1 MDEDRTL
8 HDVMEIMK
16 RDLGFDATK
25 NIKLRHGEDESVIQ
39 LLHNTAQ
46 NSTQTGAP
54 RRDIRL
60 RNGQLVSKD
69 RLVTYLR
76 RRGEGKTGV
85 NEALTLRTVKSPDT
99 IYVCEG
105 VLFHVRTYIRGPWVE
120 SVTTAERLDLL
131 RQECADNEEWNAL
144 ARGVRCALEQQ
155 KLNDALVLM
164 RRAPVVLANL
174 IERRPANLLQVLFM
188 SLAYFTSG
196 GLLERPQAEQ
206 LLVVVRCLIKYAAEF
221 AVNEQGLPSS
231 HPIHQMLYML
241 ANADQQDISQLTK
254 KAWLINCQS
263 WDGVMD
269 RPRSTCAVAAWISY
283 GEFNGFDAMPS
294 NLGNILELMV
304 IKYAAIYGEYH
315 RRTIHIL
322 LIYSTYLTYRDRAN
336 GRNPYF
342 NEEINKLFEDILRRG
357 PQGALKVDAL
367 SWLARSCRARGERGY
382 AEAYMRELIDDLL
395 QDAALRDSSARKHMD
410 DLEMW
415 FIEWGET
422 EKAAEVARR
431 REEELSAGV
440 TAKFEC
446 NTGN

>member
-1 MDEDRTL
+1 MYKTRL
-8 HDVMEIMK
+8 K
-16 RDLGFDATK
+16 AWGCRK
-25 NIKLRHGEDESVIQ
+25 NIQLRNGEDECLIQ
-39 LLHNTAQ
+39 LLHNAAQ
-46 NSTQTGAP
+46 ESSEQTGIS

-76 RRGEGKTGV
+76 RRGEGKATTNGT
-85 NEALTLRTVKSPDT
+85 LTIRAVRSPDT

-105 VLFHVRTYIRGPWVE
+105 VLFQVRTYIRGPWVE

-144 ARGVRCALEQQ
+144 ARGVRCALEQK

-164 RRAPVVLANL
+164 RRAPGILANL

-196 GLLERPQAEQ
+196 GILERPQAEQ
-206 LLVVVRCLIKYAAEF
+206 LLVVVKCLIKYAAVF

-241 ANADQQDISQLTK
+241 ANADEQDISQLTK
-254 KAWLINCQS
+254 RAWLINCQS

-304 IKYAAIYGEYH
+304 IKYAAIYGEY
-315 RRTIHIL
+315 
-322 LIYSTYLTYRDRAN
+322 
-336 GRNPYF
+336 
-342 NEEINKLFEDILRRG
+342 
-357 PQGALKVDAL
+357 Q
-367 SWLARSCRARGERGY
+367 
-382 AEAYMRELIDDLL
+382 
-395 QDAALRDSSARKHMD
+395 
-410 DLEMW
+410 
-415 FIEWGET
+415 
-422 EKAAEVARR
+422 
-431 REEELSAGV
+431 
-440 TAKFEC
+440 
-446 NTGN
+446 

>member
-1 MDEDRTL
+1 MYKTRL
-8 HDVMEIMK
+8 K
-16 RDLGFDATK
+16 AWGCRK
-25 NIKLRHGEDESVIQ
+25 NIKLRSGEDDSIIQ
-39 LLHNTAQ
+39 LLHNKAQ
-46 NSTQTGAP
+46 NSTQPGAT

-69 RLVTYLR
+69 RLVTHLR
-76 RRGEGKTGV
+76 RRGEGNAGV
-85 NEALTLRTVKSPDT
+85 NGALTIRAVKSPDT

-144 ARGVRCALEQQ
+144 ARGVRCALEQK
-155 KLNDALVLM
+155 KLNDALILM
-164 RRAPVVLANL
+164 RRAPDVLANL

-196 GLLERPQAEQ
+196 GLLEKTQAEQ
-206 LLVVVRCLIKYAAEF
+206 LLVVVKCLIKYAAEF
-221 AVNEQGLPSS
+221 AVNEQGLPST

-241 ANADQQDISQLTK
+241 ASADQQDISQLTK

-304 IKYAAIYGEYH
+304 IKYADIYGEY
-315 RRTIHIL
+315 
-322 LIYSTYLTYRDRAN
+322 
-336 GRNPYF
+336 
-342 NEEINKLFEDILRRG
+342 
-357 PQGALKVDAL
+357 Q
-367 SWLARSCRARGERGY
+367 
-382 AEAYMRELIDDLL
+382 
-395 QDAALRDSSARKHMD
+395 
-410 DLEMW
+410 
-415 FIEWGET
+415 
-422 EKAAEVARR
+422 
-431 REEELSAGV
+431 
-440 TAKFEC
+440 
-446 NTGN
+446 